1 MYHLLDDKLHEE
13 CGVFGVRSTGSDVA
27 SIVYT
32 GLYALQHRG
41 QESCGIAINDDGV
54 ITGHK
59 GLGLVSEV
67 FSKDVLEKL
76 PGGNMAI
83 GHCRYSTTGGLSVEN
98 AQPLVIRH
106 IKGTMAIAHNGNLTN
121 AAKLKEELE
130 LTGAIFHTTSD
141 TEVIAHTIIRER
153 LASDSIEEAISR
165 AMTKIQGAYSLVI
178 MSPKK
183 LIAVRDPLGFRPL
196 CIGKAGEDYIV
207 ASESCALDSVGAA
220 FIRDVKPGEIVII
233 DEEGMRS
240 IEDNCKPGK
249 KSACVFEF
257 IYFARPDSVIDGSCV
272 HTARLRAGAFL
283 ALEHP
288 VQADVVIG
296 VPDSGIDAALGYS
309 KQSGIPYDVGF
320 IKNKYI
326 GRTFIEPFQ
335 PQREST
341 LRIKLNTISSTIR
354 GKRVILIDDSIVR
367 GTTSKRIVRLL
378 REAGAKEVHMRVSS
392 PPFLYPCFFGTDIRS
407 KEHLIAANH
416 TVEEI
421 AEIIGVDSLGFLGV
435 ENVTKLADNPSLE
448 FCTSCFTGRYP
459 IEVPE
464 IMPKEKYEFK
474 IGENLDLSQEPVRME
489 DK

>member
-341 LRIKLNTISSTIR
+341 LRIKLNTISSTVR

-367 GTTSKRIVRLL
+367 STTSKRIVRLL

>member
-341 LRIKLNTISSTIR
+341 LRIKLNTISSTVR